1 MPEHVLD
8 PGLRVIEAIAEL
20 GECLGYEV
28 ERERSV
34 GRRGAAVDLA
44 WYAAGDKWMPLM
56 IFEVESKASSG
67 MANNAMKVLSKDVD
81 DFVKPLF
88 LFHVILKGS
97 AANERIANLRR
108 QWGSHNYRVYT
119 LGLEGEVQR
128 LVLDVLSQHRRV
140 TKEIDVE
147 SVSASL
153 EVGTWES
160 VDQIAVLSKLKAL
173 NFSAN
178 YLGGLA
184 RVGLR
189 NPSLT
194 SPYIDSLE
202 SIHLRGE
209 EVNGRYG
216 GFIGDYIPG
225 LLEISMLIAYE
236 RITDPE
242 GSRKL
247 EEWQERSGYGMRTI
261 GPYFGLSRD
270 YDSFVLGVAPFVYG
284 MASMILRGRPQSY
297 RWLTMDLQS
306 IVKQEQKQ
314 EISEFSILPGALW
327 LLHISASGL
336 ATLPPQCDVG
346 SDIESAFEFA
356 RVLINDS
363 GGIPVN
369 VLDSPPDYVD
379 VHNEQVTEE
388 WLERLQG
395 ERVKVPG
402 WREYNS
408 RYVAK
413 SDYSEISLKDA
424 ARASMEML
432 MADDWRWDSVYPFV
446 CELRKLP
453 R

>member
-173 NFSAN
+173 NLSAN

-194 SPYIDSLE
+194 SPYID
-202 SIHLRGE
+202 
-209 EVNGRYG
+209 
-216 GFIGDYIPG
+216 
-225 LLEISMLIAYE
+225 
-236 RITDPE
+236 
-242 GSRKL
+242 
-247 EEWQERSGYGMRTI
+247 
-261 GPYFGLSRD
+261 GLSL
-270 YDSFVLGVAPFVYG
+270 FILG
-284 MASMILRGRPQSY
+284 
-297 RWLTMDLQS
+297 
-306 IVKQEQKQ
+306 
-314 EISEFSILPGALW
+314 
-327 LLHISASGL
+327 
-336 ATLPPQCDVG
+336 
-346 SDIESAFEFA
+346 A
-356 RVLINDS
+356 R
-363 GGIPVN
+363 
-369 VLDSPPDYVD
+369 
-379 VHNEQVTEE
+379 
-388 WLERLQG
+388 
-395 ERVKVPG
+395 K
-402 WREYNS
+402 
-408 RYVAK
+408 
-413 SDYSEISLKDA
+413 
-424 ARASMEML
+424 
-432 MADDWRWDSVYPFV
+432 
-446 CELRKLP
+446 
-453 R
+453 